1 MNKKYFSACLSFFI
15 LISSA
20 KTSFAK
26 TVSLPVTG
34 IPGLVPYIADISLD
48 WDEGAFGKKSAF
60 SYNHSIARMAA
71 VFSDNAYVDVLA
83 KKDNPLY
90 RTYKTL
96 GVQDSDIFLKYNV
109 DYNDA
114 EYGINQCAFSIA
126 SKTISS
132 AQGPKTLVFLI
143 IRGTPLGPEEW
154 ISNLNIN
161 NSHKESQEIHEGFSI
176 ATQQVLLYLDEY
188 IKKHNINTKNS
199 FILITGHSR
208 GASVANLC
216 SVYLADSKKFLAEN
230 IYAYTFAAPNVTPKK
245 VGNLSQYK
253 FIWNIVNAEDVVP
266 TMPPNRK
273 LWTFQKYGNILT
285 LANAW
290 NTNYEVYRK
299 EYLPK
304 MNSYF
309 HKFYGEDYSP
319 FKTGPFIPIL
329 ITKFLTSA
337 YPEMGKFY
345 EGFLHPHNSAERFIK
360 YQVFSGKT
368 PKDKVA
374 NVLST
379 MDKII
384 KSDDKLEK
392 KALLSSIHM
401 HTMETYLC
409 WLLALDEEEVYSKM
423 NCELVRLQ
431 GHVNCSVLNEKDEVV
446 LKIENSKVIFSS
458 IKFPIIAFSKSINTS
473 FIGFPKNANY
483 KILVSSDSLLKSSF
497 YVEVEEYSPDGIYLG
512 CSKKR
517 EFYTR
522 ENNLYEFSRE
532 KDMPKDFPLVAKEF
546 TSQEAYDSQEKYGLR
561 PDKKFSFHPEISWD
575 LDNRI
580 TLGARIGTQQ
590 IFGTFLS
597 DFNIHR
603 FGDYLVL
610 WTGFG
615 SQKKIYSRFYCDAE
629 IFTKFVYVLS
639 PEDSARNLNLVPALR
654 FSTIFRPRSNKQLF
668 LSGVFEFNIENFND
682 GAFEN
687 SIKRNTI
694 PGLSLGI
701 PVKIYPT
708 IQAGVRF

>member
-1 MNKKYFSACLSFFI
+1 
-15 LISSA
+15 
-20 KTSFAK
+20 
-26 TVSLPVTG
+26 
-34 IPGLVPYIADISLD
+34 
-48 WDEGAFGKKSAF
+48 
-60 SYNHSIARMAA
+60 
-71 VFSDNAYVDVLA
+71 
-83 KKDNPLY
+83 
-90 RTYKTL
+90 
-96 GVQDSDIFLKYNV
+96 
-109 DYNDA
+109 
-114 EYGINQCAFSIA
+114 
-126 SKTISS
+126 
-132 AQGPKTLVFLI
+132 
-143 IRGTPLGPEEW
+143 
-154 ISNLNIN
+154 
-161 NSHKESQEIHEGFSI
+161 
-176 ATQQVLLYLDEY
+176 
-188 IKKHNINTKNS
+188 
-199 FILITGHSR
+199 
-208 GASVANLC
+208 
-216 SVYLADSKKFLAEN
+216 
-230 IYAYTFAAPNVTPKK
+230 
-245 VGNLSQYK
+245 
-253 FIWNIVNAEDVVP
+253 
-266 TMPPNRK
+266 
-273 LWTFQKYGNILT
+273 
-285 LANAW
+285 
-290 NTNYEVYRK
+290 
-299 EYLPK
+299 
-304 MNSYF
+304 
-309 HKFYGEDYSP
+309 
-319 FKTGPFIPIL
+319 
-329 ITKFLTSA
+329 
-337 YPEMGKFY
+337 
-345 EGFLHPHNSAERFIK
+345 
-360 YQVFSGKT
+360 
-368 PKDKVA
+368 
-374 NVLST
+374 
-379 MDKII
+379 
-384 KSDDKLEK
+384 
-392 KALLSSIHM
+392 
-401 HTMETYLC
+401 
-409 WLLALDEEEVYSKM
+409 
-423 NCELVRLQ
+423 
-431 GHVNCSVLNEKDEVV
+431 EVV